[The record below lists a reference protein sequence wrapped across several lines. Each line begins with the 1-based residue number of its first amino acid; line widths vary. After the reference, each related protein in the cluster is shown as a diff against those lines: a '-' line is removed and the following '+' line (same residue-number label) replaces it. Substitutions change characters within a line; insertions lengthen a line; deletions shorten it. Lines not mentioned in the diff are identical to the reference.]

1 MAESPSVD
9 QLISLIGHDLSN
21 PLATITGYAD
31 LLLEG
36 YWGPLTAA
44 QAEQVALIRASAQR
58 AAALLGA
65 LLDASRLAQG
75 WPLLQTDPADLR
87 SLVAEAIDQTNSYLS
102 DRQQTLEVSEWP
114 ALPLLRVDRRRLTM
128 AIHLLL
134 RAATRDAPIGTAF
147 TLACEWISPSANAVA
162 IILRAPPAP
171 PMSSPDAPT
180 GSSGQLYAPTLFI
193 SEAIVQAHGGKL
205 TWMGAHCCEVLRLEL
220 PIIPETHEP
229 D

>member
-1 MAESPSVD
+1 MAEPPSVD

-36 YWGPLTAA
+36 YWGSLTAA

-75 WPLLQTDPADLR
+75 RPLLQTDPADLR
-87 SLVAEAIDQTNSYLS
+87 ALVAEAIDQTKPYLS
-102 DRQQTLEVSEWP
+102 SRRQTLDVCGWP
-114 ALPLLRVDRRRLTM
+114 MLPLLRVDRRRLAM

-134 RAATRDAPIGTAF
+134 RAATRDAPAGTAF
-147 TLACEWISPSANAVA
+147 TLACEWADPSANTVA
-162 IILRAPPAP
+162 IVLRAPPAP
-171 PMSSPDAPT
+171 LAGDIDAPA
-180 GSSGQLYAPTLFI
+180 GASSQLYAPTLFI

-205 TWMGAHCCEVLRLEL
+205 TWTGAHCCEMFRLEL
-220 PIIPETHEP
+220 PLILETHEP

>member
-36 YWGPLTAA
+36 YWGPLTTA
-44 QAEQVALIRASAQR
+44 QAEQVAIIRTSAQR

-75 WPLLQTDPADLR
+75 RPLLQIDPADLR
-87 SLVAEAIDQTNSYLS
+87 SLVVEAIEQTRPYLNG
-102 DRQQTLEVSEWP
+102 RQQTLTVCEWP

-134 RAATRDAPIGTAF
+134 RASTRDAPAGAAF
-147 TLACEWISPSANAVA
+147 TLACEWAGPSVDRAA
-162 IILRAPPAP
+162 IVLRAPPAP
-171 PMSSPDAPT
+171 PTSDIDAPT
-180 GSSGQLYAPTLFI
+180 DSSNQLYAPTLFI

-205 TWMGAHCCEVLRLEL
+205 TWGGARCCEMFRLEL
-220 PIIPETHEP
+220 PIIPEAHEP

>member
-75 WPLLQTDPADLR
+75 RPLLQTDPADLR
-87 SLVAEAIDQTNSYLS
+87 SLVAEAIDQTKPYLS
-102 DRQQTLEVSEWP
+102 SRRQTLDVCGWP
-114 ALPLLRVDRRRLTM
+114 TLPLFRVDRRRLTM

-134 RAATRDAPIGTAF
+134 RAATRDAPAGVAF
-147 TLACEWISPSANAVA
+147 TLACEWADSSANTVE
-162 IILRAPPAP
+162 IVLRAPPAP
-171 PMSSPDAPT
+171 PTSDIDTPIDSS
-180 GSSGQLYAPTLFI
+180 SQLYAPTLFI

-205 TWMGAHCCEVLRLEL
+205 TWAGARCYEMFRLEL
-220 PIIPETHEP
+220 PLIPETHEP